1 MLDCNSLAFGLH
13 HERQE
18 TARRREEEGGSSS
31 KVAWEQGAP
40 EKGRGKDRGEQS
52 VHLAFGGLSI
62 LIKHLILEPFNSK
75 FDLEHQSSLYPI
87 RVNNGGENKD
97 PKVSSC
103 LLVSPTRQWWL
114 LLDSTYFLLYI
125 LGVPTLLCCALQ

>member
-1 MLDCNSLAFGLH
+1 MLDCNSLPFGLP

-18 TARRREEEGGSSS
+18 TTRRREEEGGSSS
-31 KVAWEQGAP
+31 EVAWEQGAS
-40 EKGRGKDRGEQS
+40 EKGCSKDRGEQS

-62 LIKHLILEPFNSK
+62 LIKHLILQPLNSK

-87 RVNNGGENKD
+87 RVNNGGETKD

-103 LLVSPTRQWWL
+103 LFVSPTRK
-114 LLDSTYFLLYI
+114 
-125 LGVPTLLCCALQ
+125 